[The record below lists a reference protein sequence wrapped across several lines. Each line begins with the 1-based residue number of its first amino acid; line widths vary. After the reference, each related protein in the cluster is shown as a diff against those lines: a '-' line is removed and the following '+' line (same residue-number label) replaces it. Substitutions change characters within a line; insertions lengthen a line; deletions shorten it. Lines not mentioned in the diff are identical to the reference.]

1 MLSITLTFRR
11 VMLGNIT
18 FENDPHHSEEIAAT
32 VNTTDKLQFLVLIIS
47 INVSS
52 IMTDTAVDH
61 AVSRGL
67 AFTTYPLSIYF
78 RT

>member
-1 MLSITLTFRR
+1 
-11 VMLGNIT
+11 MLGNIT

-52 IMTDTAVDH
+52 IMTDTAVDQ
-61 AVSRGL
+61 L
-67 AFTTYPLSIYF
+67 AAA
-78 RT
+78 